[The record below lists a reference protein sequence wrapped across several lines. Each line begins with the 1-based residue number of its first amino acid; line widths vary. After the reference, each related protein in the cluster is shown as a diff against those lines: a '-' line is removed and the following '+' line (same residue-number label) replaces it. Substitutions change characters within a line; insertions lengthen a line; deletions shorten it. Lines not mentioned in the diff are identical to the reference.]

1 MFCRKIVSNEEDEEQ
16 GINNV
21 ALNEQE
27 IESNNGVSNQT
38 EEEDDSPVVLRQKT
52 LGKQQRSEKLD
63 SVNSRDLIL
72 FILKN
77 KEAEYTTK
85 RTYR

>member
-38 EEEDDSPVVLRQKT
+38 EEEDGSPVVLRQKT
-52 LGKQQRSEKLD
+52 FGKQQRSEKLD

-85 RTYR
+85 RIYR